1 MGTPSEEPRRSPVK
15 WGASLATDVH
25 AGKINVKV
33 HGREGVVSKP
43 VVRQVEFP
51 CTSCVN

>member
-1 MGTPSEEPRRSPVK
+1 MITRRKEPRRASLK